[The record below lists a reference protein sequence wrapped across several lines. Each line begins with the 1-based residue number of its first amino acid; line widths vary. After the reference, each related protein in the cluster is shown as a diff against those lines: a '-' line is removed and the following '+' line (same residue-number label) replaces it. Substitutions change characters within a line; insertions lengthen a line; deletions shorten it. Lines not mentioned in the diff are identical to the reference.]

1 LNIHAYAL
9 CCVLRLCEHKIL
21 SSMALLNTRKSSLS
35 ALSVRYSVNSW
46 YGYAQ
51 LWSCYYFWKMKR
63 RHTIDPSYLPYLLS
77 LLCLEGYLLL
87 GAVCLLVAA
96 TETCHGSRQRHAV
109 LEILSK
115 RKDCRVQWPDDERQ
129 NKLSELRRK
138 QEPIGY
144 S

>member
-1 LNIHAYAL
+1 MHCVA
-9 CCVLRLCEHKIL
+9 CCVCVRVPG
-21 SSMALLNTRKSSLS
+21 MALLNTRKSSLS
-35 ALSVRYSVNSW
+35 ALSVRCSVNSW

-63 RHTIDPSYLPYLLS
+63 RHTIDPSYLLS
-77 LLCLEGYLLL
+77 LLCPEGYLL

-129 NKLSELRRK
+129 NKLSELTRK
-138 QEPIGY
+138 QEPTGY